1 MKFDR
6 RPGISAGQTP
16 VKVISSNFNT
26 GYHKNMPSYTEM
38 EINVILMI
46 FSSLD
51 APEVVTTTTSSAG
64 NEEKFVKMTCL
75 FQCIPPGAIYRGA
88 NCEDF
93 KQQRTVSVAY
103 EILCRESSASGGHI
117 C

>member
-26 GYHKNMPSYTEM
+26 GYHKNMP
-38 EINVILMI
+38 
-46 FSSLD
+46 
-51 APEVVTTTTSSAG
+51 TTTSSAG
-64 NEEKFVKMTCL
+64 SEEKFVKMTCL

-117 C
+117 CWLAETYIITQR